1 MRAAL
6 KQLWKRSLAIEWH
19 ETIWQPVITV
29 RRVVRRRT
37 TIKPLLTQAL
47 LKHPDRR
54 NYLSKAMKTSMNWSR
69 RPRAA
74 FTLVELLVVIAI
86 IAVLAAMLLPVLSR
100 VKIKAQERTARIEV
114 QAIAT
119 AIVAYDSAYS
129 RLPVSK
135 ELQTTWGSAGDYT
148 YGGSVF
154 QNQATTLNANYFT
167 NNSEIIAILMDITNY
182 PSGAATANNGHQ
194 KNPRQNVLLNAKM
207 TSDAT
212 LPGVGPDLVYRDPW
226 GNPYIISLDLNY
238 DEKCKDAFY
247 SLSTVANAAG
257 ANSNP
262 GLVGLVNPDTT
273 LNNFQ
278 YQGKVMVWSAGADKK
293 IDLNTR
299 ANQGVNKDNII
310 SWQ

>member
-1 MRAAL
+1 MRATL
-6 KQLWKRSLAIEWH
+6 TQLWKRSLAIEWH
-19 ETIWQPVITV
+19 DSIWQPVITV
-29 RRVVRRRT
+29 RRAVSRRPA
-37 TIKPLLTQAL
+37 IKPLLTTAL
-47 LKHPDRR
+47 LKHPVRR

-74 FTLVELLVVIAI
+74 FTLVELLVVISI
-86 IAVLAAMLLPVLSR
+86 IAILAAMLLPVLSK
-100 VKIKAQERTARIEV
+100 VKQKALEKTARL
-114 QAIAT
+114 QAQDIAT

-129 RLPVSK
+129 RLPISK
-135 ELQTTWGSAGDYT
+135 ELQNTWGNTFDYT

-154 QNQATTLNANYFT
+154 QNQAATLNVNYFT
-167 NNSEIIAILMDITNY
+167 NNSEVIAILMDITNY

-194 KNPRQNVLLNAKM
+194 KNPSQRAFLNAKS

-226 GNPYIISLDLNY
+226 GNPYLISMDLNY
-238 DEKCKDAFY
+238 DEKCKDAMY
-247 SLSTVANAAG
+247 SRSVVANAAG
-257 ANSNP
+257 ANTNP
-262 GLVGLVNPDTT
+262 GLVGLVNPDAS

-293 IDLNTR
+293 IDPNIP